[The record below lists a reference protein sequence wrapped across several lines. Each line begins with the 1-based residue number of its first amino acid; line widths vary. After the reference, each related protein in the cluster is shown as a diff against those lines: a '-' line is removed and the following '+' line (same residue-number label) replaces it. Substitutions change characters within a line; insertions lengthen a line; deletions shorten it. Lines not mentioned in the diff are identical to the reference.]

1 MLGRVRSL
9 TRSETSRAAEL
20 GIAAMGANVV
30 ALVFTLVFTRVLGQD
45 DYGSLAALISTFL
58 ILNVPG
64 YALQT
69 TVAREVGAA
78 VAAGD
83 PHPGAAVGRWLV
95 RLIVLGLGLAL
106 LGALLRDQLAALI
119 GVDSFPWAAAA
130 APVAGTIWLILSIE
144 RGALVAF
151 QRYRLVGGSLVVEQV
166 ARLAFG
172 VALAVAGLDVTGAF
186 LGTPLALALVA
197 VALWQPLHAHVGDA
211 GRVSEEPGHRLRDLV
226 RRAWVPILA
235 LGLVAWLQDG
245 HIIVVK
251 HLASGHD
258 AGAWAALS
266 VAGKAIMFLAIGL
279 AGYVVPEVV
288 RAARGAGDPRAVL
301 VRAIGLVAAVG
312 VPMVLV
318 YAVAGKQVLDIAF
331 HVSGGAG
338 ALPLVGLAMTML
350 AFTYMATQ
358 FKLALHRVRFVIVLL
373 CAAVALPLLLLAI
386 GSELT
391 PLAGGLA
398 ALYGV
403 LAVVMLALTLPRR
416 PSVVGDAEAAEE
428 GLVTEVA

>member
-1 MLGRVRSL
+1 MRGRLRSL
-9 TRSETSRAAEL
+9 RRSETSRAAEL

-83 PHPGAAVGRWLV
+83 PHPGAAVGRWLG
-95 RLIVLGLGLAL
+95 RLIVLGLCLSVAGV
-106 LGALLRDQLAALI
+106 LLRDQLAALI

-130 APVAGTIWLILSIE
+130 TPVAGTVWLILSIE

-151 QRYRLVGGSLVVEQV
+151 QRYRLVGGSLVVEQL

-172 VALAVAGLDVTGAF
+172 VILAVAGLHVTGAF

-197 VALWQPLHAHVGDA
+197 LALWRPLRGHVGHA
-211 GRVSEEPGHRLRDLV
+211 RRAEEEPGQRLRDLV
-226 RRAWVPILA
+226 RRAWAPILA
-235 LGLVAWLQDG
+235 LGLVAWLHDG

-301 VRAIGLVAAVG
+301 LRAIGLVAAVG

-318 YAVAGKQVLDIAF
+318 YTVAGKQVLDIAF

-338 ALPLVGLAMTML
+338 ALPLVGLAMTLL

-358 FKLALHRVRFVIVLL
+358 FKLALHRVRFVVVLA
-373 CAAVALPLLLLAI
+373 CAAVAQPLLLLAI
-386 GSELT
+386 GSKLT

-398 ALYGV
+398 ALQAV
-403 LAVVMLALTLPRR
+403 LAIVMLTLALARR
-416 PSVVGDAEAAEE
+416 PEPVGAAEPE